1 VQVGTWNGTAY
12 NRSGRI
18 FVGRAA
24 GLLTFFGAV
33 GAAAQEVEH
42 LDQFE
47 LLDLLDRGEA
57 LEAFETAFEH
67 GDELFETVF
76 SAADGVGANVG
87 NGSLFTRVPRADLTG
102 PGEWATHTPRRP
114 TGPNAD
120 ACNACHNKPADDG
133 AGGIEA
139 NVVRDPHHTG
149 DIASFIERN
158 TPHLFGSGAI
168 QRLAEEMTDEL
179 RAQRRRVQDAACES
193 GQAQSGGLHAKRIDF
208 GTIVA
213 VPVRAVPCE
222 VNFDTSKVEGV
233 NADLVIRPFRWKG
246 EDLTVRAFAREAAN
260 NELGLQAVELVGSG
274 MDGDFDGVVDELTIG
289 DITALE
295 VYVSAQPRPVT
306 KLELAELGLIDPLEE
321 EETDA
326 IARGE
331 ALFERIGCQKCHQ
344 PALTLDAPIFSAPS
358 QSPGYRDEVLPS
370 GSDPLGEGIDP
381 AVAVTY
387 DLSRDL
393 PDNRILTENGR
404 EVQLGNFATDG
415 AGRAVVPL
423 YADLKRHDMG
433 PELSDSIDETGTGAS
448 VWLTRPL
455 WGVGSTAPYLHD
467 GRATTLDGAIRAHG
481 GEGEAARNAYAHL
494 DEEKRAQ
501 IIAFLNSL
509 MLFRALEDEEEE
521 EQQEEELVSR

>member
-1 VQVGTWNGTAY
+1 MQLANSSGTA
-12 NRSGRI
+12 RSRPTRA
-18 FVGRAA
+18 FVALVA
-24 GLLTFFGAV
+24 GLLSFSGAM
-33 GAAAQEVEH
+33 GAATQEVEH

-47 LLDLLDRGEA
+47 LFDLIDHGETR
-57 LEAFETAFEH
+57 EAFETAFEH

-120 ACNACHNKPADDG
+120 ACNACHNTPADDG

-149 DIASFIERN
+149 DIASYIERN

-168 QRLAEEMTDEL
+168 QKLAEEMTDEL
-179 RAQRRRVQDAACES
+179 RAQRRRVQDAACQVGQVES
-193 GQAQSGGLHAKRIDF
+193 GRLQAKGIDF
-208 GTIVA
+208 GTITA
-213 VPVRAVPCE
+213 VPVRAEPCE
-222 VNFDTSKVEGV
+222 VDFDTSKVEGV

-246 EDLTVRAFAREAAN
+246 EDLTVRTFAREAAN
-260 NELGLQAVELVGSG
+260 NELGLQAIEVVGSG
-274 MDGDFDGVVDELTIG
+274 VDGDFDGVVDELTVG
-289 DITALE
+289 DLTALE

-306 KLELAELGLIDPLEE
+306 KLELADLGLIDPLSEE
-321 EETDA
+321 EIDA
-326 IARGE
+326 IQRG
-331 ALFERIGCQKCHQ
+331 ATLFERIGCEECHR

-358 QSPGYRDEVLPS
+358 QSSHYRDDMLPS
-370 GSDPLGEGIDP
+370 GSDPFSEGIDP
-381 AVAVTY
+381 AVAVSY
-387 DLSRDL
+387 DLTRDL
-393 PDNRILTENGR
+393 PDNRILTEDGK

-415 AGRAVVPL
+415 WGRAVVPL

-433 PELSDSIDETGTGAS
+433 AELSDSIDETGTGPS

-467 GRATTLDGAIRAHG
+467 GRASTLDEAIRAHG
-481 GEGEAARNAYAHL
+481 GEGEAARDAYADL
-494 DEEKRAQ
+494 DEGKRAR

-521 EQQEEELVSR
+521 QQEEEVVSK

>member
-1 VQVGTWNGTAY
+1 VGTRSGTA
-12 NRSGRI
+12 RSRRRRS
-18 FVGRAA
+18 FVAHAA
-24 GLLTFFGAV
+24 GLLASFGTL
-33 GAAAQEVEH
+33 GAGAQEVEH
-42 LDQFE
+42 LDQLE
-47 LLDLLDRGEA
+47 LLDLVERGEA
-57 LEAFETAFEH
+57 REAFEIAFEH

-87 NGSLFTRVPRADLTG
+87 NGSLFTRVPRADLSG

-149 DIASFIERN
+149 DIASYIERN

-179 RAQRRRVQDAACES
+179 RAQRRRVRDAACRS
-193 GQAQSGGLHAKRIDF
+193 GRAQSRALQAKRVDF
-208 GTIVA
+208 GRIVA
-213 VPVRAVPCE
+213 VPVRTEPCE
-222 VNFDTSKVEGV
+222 VDFDTSKVEGV

-260 NELGLQAVELVGSG
+260 NELGLQAIEVVGPG
-274 MDGDFDGVVDELTIG
+274 VDGDFDGVVDELTIG

-306 KLELAELGLIDPLEE
+306 KLELAELGLINSVEE
-321 EETDA
+321 EEIEA
-326 IARGE
+326 IARGGR
-331 ALFERIGCQKCHQ
+331 LFERIGCQECHR
-344 PALTLDAPIFSAPS
+344 PALTLEAPIFSAPS
-358 QSPGYRDEVLPS
+358 ESPDYRDEVLPS

-381 AVAVTY
+381 AIAVTY

-393 PDNRILTENGR
+393 PDNRILTEDGR

-415 AGRAVVPL
+415 RGRAVIPL

-467 GRATTLDGAIRAHG
+467 GRASTLDEAIRAHG
-481 GEGEAARNAYAHL
+481 GEGEGARNAYSHL

-521 EQQEEELVSR
+521 QQAEEVVSR

>member
-1 VQVGTWNGTAY
+1 MLTLSGTACS
-12 NRSGRI
+12 RPRRI
-18 FVGRAA
+18 FVAGAT
-24 GLLTFFGAV
+24 GLLTFFGAL

-47 LLDLLDRGEA
+47 LLDLIDRGGA
-57 LEAFETAFEH
+57 LESFETAFEH

-76 SAADGVGANVG
+76 SAAEGVGANVG

-149 DIASFIERN
+149 DIASYIERN

-168 QRLAEEMTDEL
+168 QRLAEEMSEEL
-179 RAQRRRVQDAACES
+179 RGQRRLVQDAACES
-193 GQAQSGGLHAKRIDF
+193 GQAQSGALHAKGIDF

-213 VPVRAVPCE
+213 VPVRAEPCE
-222 VNFDTSKVEGV
+222 VDFDTSNVEGV
-233 NADLVIRPFRWKG
+233 NVDLVIRPFRWKG
-246 EDLTVRAFAREAAN
+246 EDLTVRAFTREAAN
-260 NELGLQAVELVGSG
+260 NELGLQAIEVVGSG
-274 MDGDFDGVVDELTIG
+274 VDGDFDGVVDELTIG

-306 KLELAELGLIDPLEE
+306 KLELAELGLIEPLSEE
-321 EETDA
+321 QIAA
-326 IARGE
+326 IERGGR
-331 ALFERIGCQKCHQ
+331 LFERIGCQECHR
-344 PALTLDAPIFSAPS
+344 PALTLDSPIFSAPS
-358 QSPGYRDEVLPS
+358 QSPDYRDEVLPS
-370 GSDPLGEGIDP
+370 GSDPLDEGIDP

-393 PDNRILTENGR
+393 PDNRILTEDGR
-404 EVQLGNFATDG
+404 EVQLGNFATDVG
-415 AGRAVVPL
+415 GRAVVPL

-455 WGVGSTAPYLHD
+455 WGVGSTTPYLHD
-467 GRATTLDGAIRAHG
+467 GRASTLDEAIRAHG
-481 GEGEAARNAYAHL
+481 GEGEAARNAYAHS
-494 DEEKRAQ
+494 DEEQRAQ

-509 MLFRALEDEEEE
+509 MLFRALEDEAED
-521 EQQEEELVSR
+521 QQEEEVVSR

>member
-1 VQVGTWNGTAY
+1 M
-12 NRSGRI
+12 
-18 FVGRAA
+18 
-24 GLLTFFGAV
+24 

-47 LLDLLDRGEA
+47 LLDLIDRGEA
-57 LEAFETAFEH
+57 REAFETAFEH

-149 DIASFIERN
+149 DIASYIERN

-179 RAQRRRVQDAACES
+179 RAQRRLVQDAACES
-193 GQAQSGGLHAKRIDF
+193 GQAQSGALHAKRIDF

-213 VPVRAVPCE
+213 VPVRAEPCE
-222 VNFDTSKVEGV
+222 VDFDTSKVEGV

-260 NELGLQAVELVGSG
+260 NELGLQAIEVVGSG
-274 MDGDFDGVVDELTIG
+274 VDGDFDGVVDELTIG
-289 DITALE
+289 DLTALE

-306 KLELAELGLIDPLEE
+306 KLELAELGLIDPLSEE
-321 EETDA
+321 EIDA
-326 IARGE
+326 IERGGR
-331 ALFERIGCQKCHQ
+331 LFERIGCQECHR
-344 PALTLDAPIFSAPS
+344 PALTLDSPIFSAPS
-358 QSPGYRDEVLPS
+358 QSPDYRDEVLPS

-393 PDNRILTENGR
+393 PDNRILTEDGR

-415 AGRAVVPL
+415 RGRAVVPL

-433 PELSDSIDETGTGAS
+433 PELFRQHRRDRHRRLGVADPSALGRRLHGPLSARWARKYARRGDSRARWRGQK
-448 VWLTRPL
+448 
-455 WGVGSTAPYLHD
+455 LH
-467 GRATTLDGAIRAHG
+467 ATLTLD
-481 GEGEAARNAYAHL
+481 L

-509 MLFRALEDEEEE
+509 MLFRALEDEEED
-521 EQQEEELVSR
+521 QQEEEVVRDRRASFSPSLSDGGGASPP

>member
-1 VQVGTWNGTAY
+1 MTSLSGMACNRPRRNVVAFAVGLF
-12 NRSGRI
+12 S
-18 FVGRAA
+18 
-24 GLLTFFGAV
+24 FFGAV
-33 GAAAQEVEH
+33 GAAAQQVEH
-42 LDQFE
+42 LDQLE
-47 LLDLLDRGEA
+47 LLDLIDRGEA
-57 LEAFETAFEH
+57 REAFVTAFEH

-120 ACNACHNKPADDG
+120 ACNACHDTPADDG

-149 DIASFIERN
+149 DIASYIERN

-179 RAQRRRVQDAACES
+179 RAQRRRVQDAACRS
-193 GQAQSGGLHAKRIDF
+193 GRAQIRALQAKRIDF
-208 GTIVA
+208 GMIEA
-213 VPVRAVPCE
+213 VPVRAEPCE

-246 EDLTVRAFAREAAN
+246 EDLTVRAFAREATN
-260 NELGLQAVELVGSG
+260 NELGLQAIEVVGSG
-274 MDGDFDGVVDELTIG
+274 VDGDFDGVVDELTVG
-289 DITALE
+289 DLTALE

-306 KLELAELGLIDPLEE
+306 KVELAELGLIDPVSEE
-321 EETDA
+321 EIEA
-326 IARGE
+326 IERGGT
-331 ALFERIGCQKCHQ
+331 LFEGIGCQECHR
-344 PALTLDAPIFSAPS
+344 PALLLDTPIFSAPS
-358 QSPGYRDEVLPS
+358 HSPDYRDEVLPN

-381 AVAVTY
+381 GLAVTY

-393 PDNRILTENGR
+393 PDNRIVTEDGR

-415 AGRAVVPL
+415 RGRAVVPL

-433 PELSDSIDETGTGAS
+433 PELSDSIDETGTGPS

-467 GRATTLDGAIRAHG
+467 GRASTLEEAIRAHG
-481 GEGEAARNAYAHL
+481 GEGEAARDAYDDL

-521 EQQEEELVSR
+521 QQAEEVVSR